1 MKTYKEF
8 MSLIQERMD
17 DDMRDRSQITGG
29 AGGTKIGRDRK
40 KSPAEMRRT
49 KAVGGGKTEVIKPYK
64 KRSDIGQQ
72 RGSQGPE
79 LKAGTAGTKGS
90 AKMSAR
96 ELQKKAYL
104 ERKAREKGGGSAKA
118 PSKKEMSDTAKK
130 VAAKPKKEVSPKYK
144 PQKASGYSRDERRKL
159 KRAGDRL
166 IKDIRSG
173 KKNPASH
180 YDPNK

>member
-1 MKTYKEF
+1 

-17 DDMRDRSQITGG
+17 DDMRGGSQITGG

-40 KSPAEMRRT
+40 QSPAEMRRT
-49 KAVGGGKTEVIKPYK
+49 KAVGGGKTVPAKSYK
-64 KRSDIGQQ
+64 ARKDIGQQ
-72 RGSQGPE
+72 RGSQTPE

-90 AKMSAR
+90 GKMSAK

-104 ERKAREKGGGSAKA
+104 ERKAREKGGGSAKT
-118 PSKKEMSDTAKK
+118 PSKKEMSDTSKK
-130 VAAKPKKEVSPKYK
+130 MTQKPKTEVSPKYT

-159 KRAGDRL
+159 KRAGNRL

-173 KKNPASH
+173 KDKPASE